1 MFVSQASSLKKGQ
14 SKSGILK
21 DSAAPGTLRMG
32 SLRIPW
38 RATGLQSET
47 RKALVSMLKAH
58 CEQKGK
64 DPRVLFRGSA
74 VPGVNQAFPRP
85 VPLNQCVLNS

>member
-1 MFVSQASSLKKGQ
+1 MLVSQASSPKKGQ

-21 DSAAPGTLRMG
+21 ARAAPGTLRMG
-32 SLRIPW
+32 SMRIPW
-38 RATGLQSET
+38 GATGLQSET

-58 CEQKGK
+58 CEQRSK
-64 DPRVLFRGSA
+64 DPLVLFQGSA

-85 VPLNQCVLNS
+85 VPLNQCALNS